1 MVGVLLEVCG
11 VMAVVIGGWRSYAV
25 ARQAL
30 APLLH
35 DGDPTRTAIEATR
48 PFPLR
53 PRVRLFARRLAI
65 SLLWLGVGLYGLF
78 LVVRGQALLG

>member
-25 ARQAL
+25 AREAL
-30 APLLH
+30 APLIH
-35 DGDPTRTAIEATR
+35 EGDPTRTALEATR
-48 PFPLR
+48 PFPFR
-53 PRVRLFARRLAI
+53 PRVRLFARRLMT
-65 SLLWLGVGLYGLF
+65 SLLWLAIGFYGLF